1 MEIGI
6 LGPLEVT
13 EAGHVVPV
21 GGSKRRALLTMLTL
35 NVGNVVTADALVEEL
50 WGDAQPREVANAL
63 QTQVSQL
70 RKVLPAGAV
79 VARPPGYILDVD
91 PSSIDAVRFERLVV
105 TGRKQLADGDMSDA
119 SATLRDALALW
130 RGPALVDSPDLEM
143 ARAEAARLEELRQSA
158 FEARVDADLAMGRH
172 AEVISDLQAAV
183 DDQPF
188 RETLRAQLMLALYR
202 SGRQAEALA
211 EYQNAR
217 RRFADELGLDPGP
230 ELQQLEAAILR
241 QDPTLHPPPRSPAGR
256 DAPVDTGRVPA
267 RLPVSLTTFV
277 GREDA
282 LAEIGDCVESHRLV
296 TVTGPG
302 GTGKTRTV
310 LEFGARAQVGDGV
323 WFVDLIVVSDPQ
335 DVAAAVGRVFGV
347 EPDEVVSHLSTRG
360 PLIILD
366 NCEHV
371 LPGAAAF
378 VTTLLSAAPNVR
390 VLATSREPLNV
401 GGEVQLPLPPLSIE
415 DAVKLFEDR
424 AVSVNPAFHS
434 DLDLVA
440 DVCERLDGLPLAIEL
455 AAARTKAL
463 PVGDIA
469 ARLDNRF
476 SLLRTGSR
484 SAAPRHQTLKAL
496 VDWSYD
502 LLFDE
507 QRALFEQLSVF
518 PGGIALDAA
527 EAVTEAIGLDRAET
541 IDLIGALVDKSL
553 LVRDGETSPARYRM
567 LETLREYAH
576 ERLTAKGEL
585 DRARQRQAD
594 WCLSLAEHGYRVLN
608 GPTMAAWLD
617 RLVDVELD
625 NARAAMAWAL
635 ETSNASLAVRLATA
649 YGRPMWERGH
659 QKEGRA
665 WLAAALDLPDA
676 RTLTTFQQVQAWMWL
691 SSISSDHDRPL
702 ARLAAERGLA
712 VAVEGDDADL
722 IAGAH
727 VMLAQAKIDDGDLEG
742 VDELLAGAAPVLT
755 DWQRGW
761 CDEVACYAAL
771 RRGDV
776 DDAESAALRALET
789 YDRLQNPWSRG
800 RIHNR
805 LAFVAEAR
813 RDYAAAAAHYVTS
826 IDLVRPLA
834 VHEIEAVR
842 LGHLGRVTA
851 LAGDTD
857 AGASMCEDADETLR
871 WLAGSDTTRP
881 MARRRSDLALAR
893 GELND
898 VLVWYEAIGD
908 TGGAAYVRD
917 RLVLLRELIGD

>member
-13 EAGHVVPV
+13 EAGRVVPV
-21 GGSKRRALLTMLTL
+21 GGSKRRSLLTMLTI
-35 NVGNVVTADALVEEL
+35 NVGNVVTVDALVEEL
-50 WGDAQPREVANAL
+50 WRDDQPREVANAL

-70 RKVLPAGAV
+70 RKILPAGAV
-79 VARPPGYILDVD
+79 VARAPGYVLDLD
-91 PSSIDAVRFERLVV
+91 PERVDAVRFERLVV
-105 TGRKQLADGDMSDA
+105 TGRKQLADGDMAEA
-119 SATLRDALALW
+119 SATLRSALALW
-130 RGPALVDSPDLEM
+130 RGPALVDSQDLEM

-158 FEARVDADLAMGRH
+158 FEARVEADLAMGRH
-172 AEVISDLQAAV
+172 AELVSDLQAAIE
-183 DDQPF
+183 DSPF

-202 SGRQAEALA
+202 SGRQAEALS
-211 EYQNAR
+211 EYQSVR
-217 RRFADELGLDPGP
+217 RRFADDLGLDPGP

-241 QDPTLHPPPRSPAGR
+241 QDPALNPARSPIGR
-256 DAPVDTGRVPA
+256 DAPVDIGPVPA

-282 LAEIGDCVESHRLV
+282 LAELRERVESHRLV

-310 LEFGARAQVGDGV
+310 LEFGAHAEVDDGV
-323 WFVDLIVVSDPQ
+323 WFVDLIVISDPQ
-335 DVAAAVGRVFGV
+335 DVAAAVGRAFGV
-347 EPDEVVSHLSTRG
+347 EPGEVTSYLSTRA
-360 PLIILD
+360 PLVILD

-371 LPGAAAF
+371 LSGAAAF
-378 VTTLLSAAPNVR
+378 VTTLLTAAPRVR

-401 GGEVQLPLPPLSIE
+401 GGEVQLPLAPLPID

-424 AVSVNPAFHS
+424 AVSVNPTFAS
-434 DLDLVA
+434 EVDVVA
-440 DVCERLDGLPLAIEL
+440 DVCRRLDGLPLAIEL

-527 EAVTEAIGLDRAET
+527 EAITEAIGLERAET

-553 LVRDGETSPARYRM
+553 LVRDGDASPARYRM

-576 ERLTAKGEL
+576 ERLAAKGEL
-585 DRARQRQAD
+585 EHARQRQAE
-594 WCLSLAEHGYRVLN
+594 WCLALAEHGNRVLN

-691 SSISSDHDRPL
+691 SSVSSDHDRPL

-712 VAVEGDDADL
+712 VAVEGEDVDL

-727 VMLAQAKIDDGDLEG
+727 VMLAQAKIDDGELEG

-755 DWQRGW
+755 AWQRGW

-771 RRGDV
+771 RRGDL
-776 DDAESAALRALET
+776 DGAEGSALRALET
-789 YDRLQNPWSRG
+789 YDRLENPWSRG
-800 RIHNR
+800 RLHHR
-805 LAFVAEAR
+805 LAFVAEER
-813 RDYAAAAAHYVTS
+813 GDYDAAVEHYSTS

-851 LAGDTD
+851 LAGDSD
-857 AGASMCEDADETLR
+857 AGSSMCADADEILR
-871 WLAGSDTTRP
+871 WLAGSDSTRP

-893 GELND
+893 GEFND
-898 VLVWYEAIGD
+898 VLVWYEVLGD
-908 TGGAAYVRD
+908 AGGAEYVRN
-917 RLVLLRELIGD
+917 RLALLRVLIGD